1 MPNLPKE
8 FINYLRC
15 PKCGLASV
23 DAVYRVNVD
32 VFSYRENFLYL
43 QCPECG
49 AKYEDLSYKV
59 EEGHISYT
67 KLKEYREVK

>member
-23 DAVYRVNVD
+23 DAFYRGNVD

-43 QCPECG
+43 
-49 AKYEDLSYKV
+49 
-59 EEGHISYT
+59 
-67 KLKEYREVK
+67 

>member
-1 MPNLPKE
+1 MPNLLKE

-32 VFSYRENFLYL
+32 VFSYRENFYIYNV
-43 QCPECG
+43 QSVG
-49 AKYEDLSYKV
+49 LSMRIY
-59 EEGHISYT
+59 HI
-67 KLKEYREVK
+67 K